1 MPTRTGYRP
10 GLPCYADLSSPDVA
24 ASAAF
29 YAAMFGWRAER
40 DHDPDAGG
48 YTRFTLRGVPVAGA
62 GPTFAA
68 DRPSTWNTYFA
79 AEDAECAALRV
90 KEAGGQVVTG
100 PAQVAD
106 EGTMAVFQDPEGAA
120 FLVWQAG
127 RCHGARLVDEP
138 ASPCGFELW
147 TRDPVGAMAF
157 YPEVFGWETRG
168 GQDGEPGAVW
178 LADGRRAAGLRPMED
193 GVPPEVPAHWLVH
206 FGVADCDDAADLGVR
221 CGGRVLREP
230 RDLPSGRRAVLAD
243 PFGARF
249 AVLAAARAR

>member
-1 MPTRTGYRP
+1 
-10 GLPCYADLSSPDVA
+10 LSSPDVR

-29 YAAMFGWRAER
+29 YADLFGWRAEF
-40 DHDPDAGG
+40 DDGPESGG
-48 YTRFTLRGVPVAGA
+48 YVRFTWRGMPVAGA
-62 GPTFAA
+62 GPTYAGG
-68 DRPSTWNTYFA
+68 RPSAWNAYFA
-79 AEDAECAALRV
+79 TEDAECAAQRV
-90 KEAGGQVVTG
+90 KEAGGQVITG
-100 PAQVAD
+100 PAQVFD
-106 EGTMAVFQDPEGAA
+106 EGTMAVFQDPEGAG

-127 RCHGARLVDEP
+127 RCHGARLLGEP
-138 ASPCGFELW
+138 GAPCRYELW

-168 GQDGEPGAVW
+168 GQAGEPGAAW
-178 LADGRRAAGLRPMED
+178 FAEGRAAAGLRPMEE

-206 FGVADCDDAADLGVR
+206 FGVGDCDKAVDLGVR

-249 AVLAAARAR
+249 AVLAAPQGR